1 MKRTDKIKIPILD
14 FIKEVRSLGH
24 PLRPLIEDHAKE
36 LDESSQHIR
45 AIINHYTQGMCYW
58 FAKILEDAYPGG
70 TILVV
75 MHRGHIVYEY
85 AGHFYD
91 IRGEFV
97 DKRAKM
103 VPIEYFGDFI
113 DDFKHCY
120 KGGEATRKDIT
131 DAYKKAK
138 ADGMVYT
145 YKHTE
150 NWEKQWLAM
159 RSMNAVYGI
168 TREDYIHERAAKFAE
183 SYDDIITPECLKD
196 KVKSNYGKAI
206 H

>member
-1 MKRTDKIKIPILD
+1 MKRTDKTKIPILE
-14 FIKEVRSLGH
+14 FIKTVRSLGH

-36 LDESSQHIR
+36 LDESSQHIHS
-45 AIINHYTQGMCYW
+45 IINHYTQGMCYW

-85 AGHFYD
+85 CGRFYD
-91 IRGEFV
+91 IRGEFI

-103 VPIEYFGDFI
+103 VPISYFGDFI

-120 KGGEATRKDIT
+120 KGGEATRKDIM

-145 YKHTE
+145 YKHTT
-150 NWEKQWLAM
+150 NWEEKQKLM
-159 RSMNAVYGI
+159 RTMNARYGV
-168 TREDYIHERAAKFAE
+168 TREDYICERAAKFTE
-183 SYDDIITPECLKD
+183 SYNDIIMPERLKN
-196 KVKSNYGKAI
+196 KKEKQNG
-206 H
+206 